1 MILGMPV
8 LPVPEGSDV
17 TLRCWSKDNPA
28 ADPSSDLPA
37 DFYKDGFLISS
48 ESTGQMTIH
57 SVSKSDEGFYKC
69 NISDLGES
77 PESRMEVTG
86 EIAVSQIR

>member
-1 MILGMPV
+1 MILGVPV

-17 TLRCWSKDNPA
+17 TLHCWSKGKPT
-28 ADPSSDLPA
+28 ADPSSDLPS
-37 DFYKDGFLISS
+37 DFYKDGSLISS

-57 SVSKSDEGFYKC
+57 SVSKSNEGFYKC

-86 EIAVSQIR
+86 EIVV